1 MKKIKITILAMV
13 AMIIVFGNSAYASFP
28 VKSEKKQINHSQ
40 VTTSKTDFEETPIS
54 IVHKEKSAKPNS
66 FNKSYKNMGDGSGSG
81 FAIAGFIA
89 SILGLFILPIVFLPL
104 GIIFSALG
112 LKSGKKGLAIAG
124 LVIGIV
130 GVLLTLALILFFAAL
145 LI

>member
-1 MKKIKITILAMV
+1 MKKIKIMILAMV
-13 AMIIVFGNSAYASFP
+13 AMFIVFGNNAFASFP
-28 VKSEKKQINHSQ
+28 VKSEKKQIKHSQ
-40 VTTSKTDFEETPIS
+40 VTTSKTDFEETPIA
-54 IVHKEKSAKPNS
+54 IVHKDKIAKSSVVSKS
-66 FNKSYKNMGDGSGSG
+66 NKSMGDGSG
-81 FAIAGFIA
+81 FAITGFIA

-130 GVLLTLALILFFAAL
+130 GVLLTLALLMIL
-145 LI
+145 I

>member
-1 MKKIKITILAMV
+1 MKKIKIMILAMV
-13 AMIIVFGNSAYASFP
+13 AMFILFGNNSFASFP
-28 VKSEKKQINHSQ
+28 VKLEKKQINYSQ
-40 VTTSKTDFEETPIS
+40 VTTSKADFEETQVT
-54 IVHKEKSAKPNS
+54 IVHKEKSAKPYS
-66 FNKSYKNMGDGSGSG
+66 FNKSYKTMGDGSG

-104 GIIFSALG
+104 GIVFSALG

-130 GVLLTLALILFFAAL
+130 GVLLTLALILI